1 MEYLLKKQH
10 NFSVTLLRKTSQVHF
25 YNTNVKVINYN
36 KKILMDLSK
45 AIDTINH
52 DLVIAK
58 LEAYW
63 FSNSALLC
71 LVT

>member
-1 MEYLLKKQH
+1 
-10 NFSVTLLRKTSQVHF
+10 
-25 YNTNVKVINYN
+25 
-36 KKILMDLSK
+36 MDLSK

-52 DLVIAK
+52 GLVIAK